1 MVEEVSEERSGDQPA
16 ADDDATTA
24 PVPER
29 VSIGRDPVIIPRKSR
44 LNLDS
49 NNNAFTRKKPR
60 PPDLPRSLSPIAGP
74 GRGLPE
80 LSEQVVAQRLY

>member
-1 MVEEVSEERSGDQPA
+1 MVEEVSEERSGDQPV

-29 VSIGRDPVIIPRKSR
+29 VSPGRTRATDPRTSR

-49 NNNAFTRKKPR
+49 NNATR
-60 PPDLPRSLSPIAGP
+60 
-74 GRGLPE
+74 
-80 LSEQVVAQRLY
+80 